1 MRGGRVLSHL
11 SNILEY
17 IVGVLIVFMTGIVAL
32 AVIFRYVIGWPLIWS
47 DELVRYLFIWFCFMG
62 MAVATKNRQHIRVEF
77 LLVRV
82 SSKVRRNVVFAGNLC
97 SLFFLSVVSYSALRL
112 VKEVGSTP
120 SLVLSVPLGCIYM
133 AVLLGAL
140 LSLVYIIVNF
150 WSV

>member
-1 MRGGRVLSHL
+1 MRGGRVLSRL

-32 AVIFRYVIGWPLIWS
+32 AVILRYVIGWPLIWS
-47 DELVRYLFIWFCFMG
+47 DELVRYLFIWFCFTG

-77 LLVRV
+77 LLVRL
-82 SSKVRRNVVFAGNLC
+82 SPKVRRNVLVAGNLC

-112 VKEVGSTP
+112 VREAGSTP
-120 SLVLSVPLGCIYM
+120 SLVLYVPIGYIYV

>member
-1 MRGGRVLSHL
+1 MREERVLSHL

-32 AVIFRYVIGWPLIWS
+32 AVILRYVIGWPLIWS

-62 MAVATKNRQHIRVEF
+62 MAVATKNRQHIKVEF

-82 SSKVRRNVVFAGNLC
+82 SSRVRRNVLFAGNLC

-112 VKEVGSTP
+112 VREAGSTP
-120 SLVLSVPLGCIYM
+120 SLVLYIPLGYVYVAIF
-133 AVLLGAL
+133 LGAL
-140 LSLVYIIVNF
+140 LSLVYTIVNF
-150 WSV
+150 WNV

>member
-17 IVGVLIVFMTGIVAL
+17 IVGVLIVFMTVIVAQ